1 MNEKLHLIQHRHA
14 KQLKKYSALN
24 MFSCQQPPTSEP
36 SEPLSDTTLIT
47 MNTNTALY
55 FDSVPQTQ
63 ILTTA
68 PNADWFTAEKKKRQ
82 GWILFTWHLTERYGA
97 SWLISVKITD
107 SAWMPETG
115 CPKSNVSLYFKKTKH
130 QNICT
135 VTLCSKPADIH
146 SARCILLLTWPR
158 WAQREIF
165 TSSLD
170 FQPTLTA

>member
-1 MNEKLHLIQHRHA
+1 MFNLPKLWRGNLCWSILRLKHFYWNKETDSRIFIHRESMNEKLHLIQHRHA

-68 PNADWFTAEKKKRQ
+68 PNADWFTAEKRKGRI
-82 GWILFTWHLTERYGA
+82 GSYLRDTWLKDTGLA
-97 SWLISVKITD
+97 D
-107 SAWMPETG
+107 S
-115 CPKSNVSLYFKKTKH
+115 F
-130 QNICT
+130 
-135 VTLCSKPADIH
+135 
-146 SARCILLLTWPR
+146 LLKLQIQHECLKQDAPN
-158 WAQREIF
+158 
-165 TSSLD
+165 
-170 FQPTLTA
+170 

>member
-36 SEPLSDTTLIT
+36 SEPLRDTTLIT

-68 PNADWFTAEKKKRQ
+68 PNADWFTAEKRKGRIGSYLRDTWLKDTGLADSFLLKLQIQHECLKQDAPNQMWACTLRKPNTKTSVQ
-82 GWILFTWHLTERYGA
+82 SHYVQSRPTFTAHAA
-97 SWLISVKITD
+97 S
-107 SAWMPETG
+107 
-115 CPKSNVSLYFKKTKH
+115 
-130 QNICT
+130 
-135 VTLCSKPADIH
+135 
-146 SARCILLLTWPR
+146 
-158 WAQREIF
+158 
-165 TSSLD
+165 SS
-170 FQPTLTA
+170 